1 MKGKN
6 TLCKII
12 VGGSYSRNERFTCQQ
27 QPYRNMPVQRRQN
40 PSSSCGEAVSP
51 PCSCRIPRD
60 PLEHMT
66 LAMAYVPWQTWEDT
80 YDVHKG
86 LECGT
91 IFPVLNKPF
100 YGKGGA
106 PANPGRPDR
115 RHASAGTGAAMP
127 RGSRRLCT
135 NPDRT
140 DIEAAA
146 LARRIARTRSGSA
159 RTPLQPTPAKAKR
172 RSKYAASRN
181 SPKHSPVFALNRERP
196 SSKKTAHH
204 VFLNVIRP
212 SNPPSP

>member
-1 MKGKN
+1 MQN
-6 TLCKII
+6 NR
-12 VGGSYSRNERFTCQQ
+12 SYSRNERFTCQQ

-100 YGKGGA
+100 YGKGGC
-106 PANPGRPDR
+106 
-115 RHASAGTGAAMP
+115 S
-127 RGSRRLCT
+127 
-135 NPDRT
+135 
-140 DIEAAA
+140 
-146 LARRIARTRSGSA
+146 
-159 RTPLQPTPAKAKR
+159 Q
-172 RSKYAASRN
+172 
-181 SPKHSPVFALNRERP
+181 
-196 SSKKTAHH
+196 
-204 VFLNVIRP
+204 
-212 SNPPSP
+212 